1 MNNVPKN
8 DMRRKDREMDA
19 AFAWEVLCKA
29 PYITV
34 SMTCPDGSPYAVPL
48 SLAKGEGDTFYFH
61 GAHDGKKLECI
72 AHQPMVCLSAV
83 TKCKPTVGPKDD
95 SFTIE
100 FRSAIARGKGEI
112 VTDESEK
119 IEALRLICQRFLPH
133 HMAAFDKAIEQSLA
147 HTTVVR
153 ITLLEPPVGKRKE
166 YDEHGEE
173 KKKRPGV

>member
-1 MNNVPKN
+1 MVK
-8 DMRRKDREMDA
+8 MRRKDRKMDA
-19 AFAWEVLCKA
+19 DFAREVLCKA
-29 PYITV
+29 PYVTV
-34 SMTCPDGSPYAVPL
+34 SMTCPDGLPYAVPL
-48 SLAKGEGDTFYFH
+48 SLAKGEGDVFYFH
-61 GAHDGKKLECI
+61 CAHEGKKLDCI
-72 AHQPMVCLSAV
+72 AHQPTVCLSAV

-100 FRSAIARGKGEI
+100 FRSAIAMGRAEI
-112 VTDESEK
+112 VTDEEEK

-153 ITLLEPPVGKRKE
+153 ITLTEPPVGKRKE

-173 KKKRPGV
+173 KRN

>member
-1 MNNVPKN
+1 MVK
-8 DMRRKDREMDA
+8 MRRKDREMDA
-19 AFAWEVLCKA
+19 DFAREVLCKA
-29 PYITV
+29 PYVTV
-34 SMTCPDGSPYAVPL
+34 SMTCPDGLPYAVPL
-48 SLAKGEGDTFYFH
+48 SLAKGEGDVFYFH
-61 GAHDGKKLECI
+61 CAHEGKKLDCI

-100 FRSAIARGKGEI
+100 FRSAIAMGRTEI
-112 VTDESEK
+112 VTDEEEK

-153 ITLLEPPVGKRKE
+153 ITLTEPPVGKRKE
-166 YDEHGEE
+166 YDEYGEE
-173 KKKRPGV
+173 KRN